1 MSNFFAFRIT
11 AARREPP
18 AAESRSTRP
27 ASAQKPNQDNLGH
40 MPDEAMHCGKGLS
53 SEEACNAEVYP
64 AANQP
69 HYETCNQEPL
79 AALQ

>member
-40 MPDEAMHCGKGLS
+40 MPDEAMHAVAKVL
-53 SEEACNAEVYP
+53 AQKKPVMLRFTL
-64 AANQP
+64 QP
-69 HYETCNQEPL
+69 TNHTMKHATRSL
-79 AALQ
+79 